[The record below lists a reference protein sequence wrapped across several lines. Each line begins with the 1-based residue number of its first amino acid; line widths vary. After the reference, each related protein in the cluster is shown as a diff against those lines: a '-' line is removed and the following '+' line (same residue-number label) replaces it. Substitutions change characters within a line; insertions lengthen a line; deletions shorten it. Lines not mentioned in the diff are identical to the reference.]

1 MHFHRPKL
9 VSCKIV
15 TSNYRTPLIEAY
27 LHSQLW
33 TLNFSWVG
41 TPLSWGDLNVDI
53 IHLIKPWYQLV
64 AELLA
69 SFGLVDLLGHF

>member
-27 LHSQLW
+27 LPQS
-33 TLNFSWVG
+33 TLDAEFFLGRDPAV
-41 TPLSWGDLNVDI
+41 LGDLNVDI